1 MSDELET
8 MNIEPNWTA
17 MFIYAIAI
25 TKSEIAEDKGQAV
38 VTEMLEYGKRLHK
51 ATKDGEF
58 LTNDDIEW
66 LYSKYILP
74 QDKRSINEIL
84 SERNPSE

>member
-17 MFIYAIAI
+17 MFNYAIAL
-25 TKSEIAEDKGQAV
+25 TKSEIPEDKGQAV
-38 VTEMLEYGKRLHK
+38 VTEMLEYGKRLHE
-51 ATKDGEF
+51 ATNHG
-58 LTNDDIEW
+58 LTHDDIDW
-66 LYSKYILP
+66 LYCRYILP

-84 SERNPSE
+84 SDERHK

>member
-1 MSDELET
+1 MSEELET

-51 ATKDGEF
+51 ATKGEQSS
-58 LTNDDIEW
+58 LTHDEIDW
-66 LYSKYILP
+66 LYCRYILP

-84 SERNPSE
+84 SDERYK